1 MDEAPAG
8 IVEEEGP
15 AKEAQELADK
25 HEEAALDGRDAVK
38 AQGNGEDIAHKG
50 EPRKE
55 CQPRAPPVDSP
66 YSTFRP
72 CRKTRCT
79 PARGSPPPCGRAS
92 NGAREDRPVLPRP

>member
-1 MDEAPAG
+1 MDETPAG

-15 AKEAQELADK
+15 TEEAQKLADK

-55 CQPRAPPVDSP
+55 CQPRAPTVD
-66 YSTFRP
+66 
-72 CRKTRCT
+72 
-79 PARGSPPPCGRAS
+79 PAA
-92 NGAREDRPVLPRP
+92 LTLKFLT